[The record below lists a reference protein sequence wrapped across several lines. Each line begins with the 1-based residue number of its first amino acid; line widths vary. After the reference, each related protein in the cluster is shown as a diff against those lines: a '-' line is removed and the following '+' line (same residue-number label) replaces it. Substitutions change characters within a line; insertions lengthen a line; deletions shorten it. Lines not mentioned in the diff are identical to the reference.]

1 MDLSLDQFMP
11 NQNYSLPSIT
21 QDEMDSIDYFMTVLS
36 ERVVDDVKAWDEVAH
51 MVEQDHIAIQYI

>member
-36 ERVVDDVKAWDEVAH
+36 ERVEDDVKAWDEVAY
-51 MVEQDHIAIQYI
+51 MVEQGYIAIQTI